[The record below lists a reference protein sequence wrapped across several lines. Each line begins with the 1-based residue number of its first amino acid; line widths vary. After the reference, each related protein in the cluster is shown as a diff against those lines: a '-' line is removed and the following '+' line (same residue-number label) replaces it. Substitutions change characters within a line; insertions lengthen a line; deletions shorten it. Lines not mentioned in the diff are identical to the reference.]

1 MAFNSRIILAKDIKM
16 DREHN
21 NVLDYSETQM
31 LTLLRSQSHLVVEK
45 TNYNFVRQSKN
56 KIDVDISY
64 DTCLQSNYIGFQ
76 NPSYSNKWFF
86 AFVIDVEFVNP
97 ATTRI
102 TFEVDDFSTWWDYWD
117 QKACF
122 VVREHV
128 SDDSVGA
135 NTIPENVETGDYII
149 NNMSPMFY
157 NEMNL
162 NMVIVIGLSRALSP
176 LHDDTD
182 RIYSGLYSGLYYVA
196 FGPTNGPEN
205 ATKFIRAMA
214 TNGYQEDIV
223 SIFVLPQKLVKTT
236 ATYTIAIGDV
246 SGIVLS
252 DVDDSTNPISFG
264 DNVSVTLNSTL
275 NGYTPRN
282 NKLKCFPFNYLLVSN
297 NAGGTATYNYED
309 FLNNNPQFKVVGC
322 FAQGGSIKMIPQ
334 NYKKYET
341 ATYNNASAMYG
352 LNGAKYPTCA
362 WLSDSYINWLS
373 QNSVNLAFGFGSSA
387 VQTIAGIGLLAA
399 APFTGGSTA
408 LLGGGML
415 LSGGIS
421 AGETMMKLH
430 EQSFQPNQAHGNTNG
445 GDIGYTGHMMS
456 FDYFQMSIR
465 SEYARSID
473 DYFDRVGYKVN
484 RIKIPNQNT
493 RPYWNYV
500 QIGKEECC
508 GYSNNE
514 SISVPP
520 LAMENINNMF
530 RKGITI
536 WHNHSNLGNYSLN
549 NH

>member
-21 NVLDYSETQM
+21 NVIDYSETQM
-31 LTLLRSQSHLVVEK
+31 LTLLRSQLHLVVEK

-86 AFVIDVEFVNP
+86 AFVTDVEFVNP

-102 TFEVDDFSTWWDYWD
+102 TFEIDDFSTWWDYWD

-122 VVREHV
+122 VIREHV

-149 NNMSPMFY
+149 NYMSPMFY

-162 NMVIVIGLSRALSP
+162 NMLIIIGLSIPISP

-214 TNGYQEDIV
+214 DEGVQENIV

-236 ATYTIAIGDV
+236 TTYTFNFGNQTNITCA
-246 SGIVLS
+246 
-252 DVDDSTNPISFG
+252 DVDDSTNPVSFG

-352 LNGAKYPTCA
+352 LNGGKYPTCA
-362 WLSDSYINWLS
+362 WLTDSYINWLS

-387 VQTIAGIGLLAA
+387 VQTIAGVGLLAA

-408 LLGGGML
+408 LMGGGLL

-445 GDIGYTGHMMS
+445 GDLNYTGHMMS

-465 SEYARSID
+465 AEFARSID
-473 DYFDRVGYKVN
+473 DYFDRCGYKVN

-536 WHNHSNLGNYSLN
+536 WHDHSNLGNYALN